1 MKKWIPIVI
10 VIGMLGMA
18 LYDFIDSGR
27 NSTNGIELMERQ
39 SKNKQ
44 VGEAG
49 DMVIGVETGN
59 KAPDLQLQT
68 LTGDTVKLSD
78 FHGKRVMINFWATWC
93 PPCRAEMPDMEKL
106 YRNKDIVILAVNLTN
121 KEKGMGGIEK
131 FVKDYKLT
139 FPVLLD
145 KNSDIANLYE
155 IKPIPTSYMIDSNG
169 IIRYKVMGA
178 MNYDLMVQEYEKMR

>member
-59 KAPDLQLQT
+59 KAPDFQLQT